1 MIVRS
6 KMTVLLV
13 GLFAPIFVLGLCWT
27 NLLSAQTTESIK
39 KPQREIYVPFESL
52 DVLLEGNS
60 NRVLLTQDEYAEL
73 LQSAQTREIERAPLD
88 SAIISAEYQGRIE
101 SGVAKITGRLVVEP
115 LNDGLIEILLPLSGV
130 AISSAR
136 YEESDSN
143 DSSPK
148 IWRNKSGKITLLT
161 SGKRR
166 QTLVLEMQVPLET
179 TAARQRLALQIPAP
193 AATTFVFAVPGNVEI
208 KTGAAVVKRTYNE
221 NDNTTT
227 FDLLASREPMNLLM
241 SLNNR
246 QLTDDQ
252 VIVSR
257 SVLIHKLTPHR
268 QEMHVTCSLDVIH
281 GAMEEIELRVP
292 AGYNVSQV
300 STELLNQWEIKE
312 GGVEGDDAQRLL
324 VKLRQP
330 TRKPVVLSITAVR
343 DQGATGQWVADE
355 ISPLNIAG
363 HVSVVGVLADVNL
376 KSEDLKATGVVPIDH
391 KFLLAAIPSS
401 VQENATDDRVSV
413 VAAFYAPQAEYS
425 ISTNFSVPPP
435 ELVVKS
441 SSRLWIDKQRLRV
454 EGGLSL
460 ISRYDSRF
468 GFKLSLPAGWRLND
482 LTDTSGNE
490 IRFDR
495 LDAKENKDGKERA
508 EFLVHLP
515 KRIPSDAATR
525 MFFDASFTP
534 DGWLESWDTKSV
546 AFPDVVVVGETEH
559 SGAIAIATSEDW
571 LIKPTA
577 ADALELLDD
586 VDKEKYQFD
595 REQALLA
602 YQFKDS
608 DFDLKLDLQRL
619 TPTVS
624 GRSYN
629 AFDVSPNQ
637 MRVHSELVFDIKQA
651 ATETLSFELP
661 LDSPKSISI
670 AANKLRLKDYSSEE
684 TESARVWTV
693 QLAQPQKGKVTLLVD
708 YQFSVDE
715 SQLESLSL
723 TAIKLRDVEFQ
734 SSICIVEGSPELDVE
749 IQSDARPDRCW

>member
-13 GLFAPIFVLGLCWT
+13 GLFAPIFVLGMCWT
-27 NLLSAQTTESIK
+27 NSVNAQTTESIK

-115 LNDGLIEILLPLSGV
+115 LNDGLVKILLPLSGV

-148 IWRNKSGKITLLT
+148 IWRNKAGKITLLT

-193 AATTFVFAVPGNVEI
+193 AATTFVLAVPGNVEI

-221 NDNTTT
+221 GHDNTTT

-257 SVLIHKLTPHR
+257 SVLIHKLTPRR

-312 GGVEGDDAQRLL
+312 GGV
-324 VKLRQP
+324 
-330 TRKPVVLSITAVR
+330 
-343 DQGATGQWVADE
+343 
-355 ISPLNIAG
+355 
-363 HVSVVGVLADVNL
+363 
-376 KSEDLKATGVVPIDH
+376 
-391 KFLLAAIPSS
+391 
-401 VQENATDDRVSV
+401 
-413 VAAFYAPQAEYS
+413 
-425 ISTNFSVPPP
+425 
-435 ELVVKS
+435 
-441 SSRLWIDKQRLRV
+441 
-454 EGGLSL
+454 
-460 ISRYDSRF
+460 
-468 GFKLSLPAGWRLND
+468 
-482 LTDTSGNE
+482 
-490 IRFDR
+490 
-495 LDAKENKDGKERA
+495 
-508 EFLVHLP
+508 
-515 KRIPSDAATR
+515 
-525 MFFDASFTP
+525 
-534 DGWLESWDTKSV
+534 
-546 AFPDVVVVGETEH
+546 
-559 SGAIAIATSEDW
+559 
-571 LIKPTA
+571 
-577 ADALELLDD
+577 
-586 VDKEKYQFD
+586 
-595 REQALLA
+595 
-602 YQFKDS
+602 
-608 DFDLKLDLQRL
+608 
-619 TPTVS
+619 
-624 GRSYN
+624 
-629 AFDVSPNQ
+629 
-637 MRVHSELVFDIKQA
+637 
-651 ATETLSFELP
+651 
-661 LDSPKSISI
+661 
-670 AANKLRLKDYSSEE
+670 
-684 TESARVWTV
+684 
-693 QLAQPQKGKVTLLVD
+693 
-708 YQFSVDE
+708 
-715 SQLESLSL
+715 
-723 TAIKLRDVEFQ
+723 
-734 SSICIVEGSPELDVE
+734 
-749 IQSDARPDRCW
+749 